1 VNAIKYNPK
10 GRKTIHM
17 SPCNDEKR
25 RKKKQMGE
33 NYFTKGRKREEMI
46 TRKLHKNEPPNGTF
60 Q

>member
-1 VNAIKYNPK
+1 MQRENV
-10 GRKTIHM
+10 
-17 SPCNDEKR
+17 R

-33 NYFTKGRKREEMI
+33 NYFTEGRKKREEMI